1 MSTGELRL
9 DDQSLRGKMVGLVR
23 LAGSVADALA
33 RPEHWLRLA
42 PRDVAASRARPTPS
56 RAR

>member
-1 MSTGELRL
+1 
-9 DDQSLRGKMVGLVR
+9 MVEELVR

-33 RPEHWLRLA
+33 RPEHWLLLA
-42 PRDVAASRARPTPS
+42 GRDLVASRARPTPS